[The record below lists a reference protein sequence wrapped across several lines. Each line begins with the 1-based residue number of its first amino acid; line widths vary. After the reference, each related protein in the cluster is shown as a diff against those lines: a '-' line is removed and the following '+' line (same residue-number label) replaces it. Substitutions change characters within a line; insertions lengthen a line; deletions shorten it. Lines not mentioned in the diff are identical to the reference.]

1 VKTLVSNII
10 LLMLLLITS
19 VANAQ
24 VLGTARTKKIPCAN
38 DTVQLDTLSLV
49 PGSVFL
55 LSGDTIV
62 YSVDEAKSL
71 IIFSN
76 HFRNRT
82 DSVEFG
88 YRVFPLLFG
97 KETYLRDRKLLERG
111 NVKASSDPYFVER
124 PTENKSGLFGLDGLN
139 RSGSISRGI
148 TVGTNQD
155 AVVSSSLNLQLA
167 GKIGGGIDIVAAIT
181 DDNIPV
187 QADGN
192 TQQLQEF
199 DKVFIQLSNKNH
211 KLIAGDF
218 EVRNSDGY
226 FMRYFKKGQG
236 GLYSYTNDF
245 ARKNGTKGVF
255 NFTGG
260 AAVSKGKFA
269 RQTFQGVESNQGPYR
284 LRGAEN
290 ESFIVILSGSE
301 QIYLDGIL
309 LQRGQDR
316 DYVIDYN
323 TAEIKFTAK
332 RIINKDS
339 RIIAEY
345 QYSDKNYARTMLT
358 GAASWKSKKL
368 TTYINYFNEQDSKN
382 QPVQQDLSSD
392 DKSILANAG
401 DNLSQAIALNV
412 DSVAF
417 NSNEILYAKRDT
429 IVNGITYS
437 PIYVYSTNSDSARYR
452 AGFSNVGLNKG
463 NYIAVDNVANGRLY
477 QWVAPLSGIPQGSY
491 EPYVLLIAP
500 KQRQLITAGA
510 AYQLSNATKMSLEIA
525 TSKNDINKFSTKDKS
540 NDIGTGVKFAMENA
554 KSISSDTSGWK
565 LISGVQAEFTDKYF
579 VPVENYRAVEFTRDW
594 NTAAVS
600 DTGNEI
606 ITSVHTG
613 LHHNQKGDVRY
624 TLKSYQRGSSYN
636 GLMNSL
642 SGQLKPGKYVISAEG
657 SYLTTKGTSISSS
670 YIRHREDI
678 SRKIGGW
685 LPGVRFEQEQNEISS
700 IKKDSLAIG
709 SFSWKTGEAY
719 LQHADTTKWPMKF
732 NVSRRYEDGLKD
744 GALKAATIAD
754 MAGFGISTAGKK
766 QKIGLQLNY
775 RNLKVQDTLV
785 TTLTGE
791 ESASGRLDYTLNA
804 IKNAVQINAYYEG
817 GTGREPKKQ
826 YSYVQVAAGTGVY
839 AWNDYNG
846 DAIPQINE
854 FEVASF
860 QDQANYIR
868 VFTTTDE
875 YVKVVFN
882 QMNFVLNINPSNA
895 LGANSKSFLKKFSIL
910 STVRFDNRVNSTGS
924 IDNWNPIPSA
934 IADSMLVSTQT
945 NGRHSLFFM
954 RSDPKFSTD
963 FNYQHLEVKQ
973 LLSNGI
979 ESRNVQTISQ
989 NIRWNFTQEM
999 GIQLQAEVGE
1009 KKSAADAFSN
1019 RNYNI
1024 QRYAILPKLNIQP
1037 GTNYK
1042 VTVSYRYENK
1052 ENILKESLGETA
1064 NIQDAGVEW
1073 RYSTVKKGVITA
1085 KFNYVDIKYNS
1096 EANSAIGYE
1105 MLEGLKTGSNYTW
1118 GLSIQR
1124 NLGNSLQIG
1133 INYDGRKP
1141 ADVKVIHTGGAQVR
1155 AYF

>member
-1 VKTLVSNII
+1 MKTLVSNIV
-10 LLMLLLITS
+10 LLLLLLITS
-19 VANAQ
+19 DGNAQ
-24 VLGTARTKKIPCAN
+24 VLGMARNKKISCAS
-38 DTVQLDTLSLV
+38 DTVHLDTLSIV
-49 PGSVFL
+49 PGSIFIFT
-55 LSGDTIV
+55 SDSIV
-62 YSVDEAKSL
+62 YSVDEVKSL

-76 HFRNRT
+76 PLRNRN
-82 DSVEFG
+82 DSVELR
-88 YRVFPLLFG
+88 YRVFPLLFE
-97 KETYLRDRKLLERG
+97 KETSLRDRKLLDRG
-111 NVKASSDPYFVER
+111 NVKIGNDPYFIER
-124 PTENKSGLFGLDGLN
+124 PTENKSELFGLEGLN

-167 GKIGGGIDIVAAIT
+167 GKIGGGIEIVAAIT

-218 EVRNSDGY
+218 EIRNSEGY
-226 FMRYFKKGQG
+226 FLRYFKKGQG
-236 GLYSYTNDF
+236 GLYRFSNDF
-245 ARKNGTKGVF
+245 SRKNGVKCIF
-255 NFTGG
+255 NFIGG

-269 RQTFQGVESNQGPYR
+269 RQTFQGIESNQGPYR

-290 ESFIVILSGSE
+290 ESFIVVLSGSE

-339 RIIAEY
+339 RIIAEF

-368 TTYINYFNEQDSKN
+368 STFINYFNEQDSKN
-382 QPVQQDLSSD
+382 QPVQQDLSNE

-401 DNLSQAIALNV
+401 DQLSQAIALNV

-417 NSNEILYAKRDT
+417 NSNDILYAKRDT
-429 IVNGITYS
+429 IVNGTSFS
-437 PIYVYSTNSDSARYR
+437 PIYVYSANSDSARYR
-452 AGFSNVGLNKG
+452 AGFSNVGANKG
-463 NYIAVDNVANGRLY
+463 NYIPIDNVANGRVY
-477 QWVAPLSGIPQGSY
+477 QWVAPVLNIPQGSY
-491 EPYVLLIAP
+491 EPYSLLIAP
-500 KQRQLITAGA
+500 KQLQLITAGA
-510 AYQLSNATKMSLEIA
+510 AYQLNTFTKMSLELA
-525 TSKNDINKFSTKDKS
+525 TSKNDINKFSSKDKI
-540 NDIGTGVKFAMENA
+540 NDIGTGIKFSLENEKA
-554 KSISSDTSGWK
+554 ISSIRGGWK
-565 LISGVQAEFTDKYF
+565 WISGMQAEFTDKHF
-579 VPVENYRAVEFTRDW
+579 APVENYRAVEFTRDW
-594 NTAAVS
+594 NTAAVR

-613 LHHNQKGDVRY
+613 LHHNQKGEVRY
-624 TLKSYQRGSSYN
+624 TFKSYQRGASYR

-642 SGQLKPGKYVISAEG
+642 TGQLKPGKFTINADG
-657 SYLTTKGTSISSS
+657 SYLTTSGTSVSSS
-670 YIRHREDI
+670 YLRNREDI
-678 SRKIGGW
+678 FIKTGRW
-685 LPGVRFEQEQNEISS
+685 VPGIKFEQERNEISS
-700 IKKDSLAIG
+700 LRKDSLAMG

-719 LQHADTTKWPMKF
+719 FQHADTTKWPMKVSF
-732 NVSRRYEDGLKD
+732 SRRYEDGIQNGLF
-744 GALKAATIAD
+744 KAATIAD
-754 MAGFGISTAGKK
+754 MAGFGFSTVGKK

-775 RNLKVQDTLV
+775 RNLKIKDSLV
-785 TTLTGE
+785 SVLTGE

-804 IKNAVQINAYYEG
+804 VKNAIQINAYYEG

-839 AWNDYNG
+839 SWNDYNG
-846 DAIPQINE
+846 DAIPQLNE

-895 LGANSKSFLKKFSIL
+895 LNANKKSFIKKFSVL
-910 STVRFDNRVNSTGS
+910 STVRFDNRVNATGG
-924 IDNWNPIPSA
+924 IENWNPISSA
-934 IADSMLVSTQT
+934 NADSMLVSTQT

-954 RSDPKFSTD
+954 RSDPKFSADIT
-963 FNYQHLEVKQ
+963 YQHLEVKQ

-979 ESRNVQTISQ
+979 EGRNVQSVSQ
-989 NIRWNFTQEM
+989 NIRWNFNQEM
-999 GIQLQAEVGE
+999 GLQMQTEFGQ
-1009 KKSAADAFSN
+1009 KSSSAQAYSN
-1019 RNYNI
+1019 RNYII
-1024 QRYAILPKLNIQP
+1024 QRYALLPKLNIQP
-1037 GTNYK
+1037 GTTYK

-1052 ENILKESLGETA
+1052 QNVLVESIGELA
-1064 NIQDAGVEW
+1064 NIQDAGFEW

-1141 ADVKVIHTGGAQVR
+1141 ADVRIIHTGGAQVR